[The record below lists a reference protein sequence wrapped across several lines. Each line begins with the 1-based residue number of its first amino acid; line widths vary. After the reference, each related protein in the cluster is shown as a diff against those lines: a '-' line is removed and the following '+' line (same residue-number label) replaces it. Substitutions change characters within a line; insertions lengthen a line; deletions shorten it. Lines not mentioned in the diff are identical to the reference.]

1 MFTDEIGDNL
11 EEVKKY
17 DEAEPISIP
26 DNLINKL
33 NKAEEDV
40 DTEKEDKFN
49 NVENVRYLEE
59 TQVTTLREENIN
71 MKIFGNPRIRKSQ
84 SFNQGMRPI
93 KTEKSPECPKN
104 SPLESVTSTP
114 ICSPVMVHKI
124 HKIPSVDLHHKKS
137 IEKSQSFC
145 SKLSTIP
152 DESFSESS
160 LRPRLA
166 RLSLQQP
173 QPQIVLTSPLDSPK
187 VEAGIDLSSRY
198 HGILN
203 LSKIY
208 YLLGHSLDK
217 SRHFNASIEKLSQK
231 LLEDGIE
238 TYLAIQHYVDTTDYS
253 GPGQQSA
260 RRSSSSSCSSLPPP
274 PSSAPPPLPS
284 L

>member
-26 DNLINKL
+26 DDLINKL

-59 TQVTTLREENIN
+59 TQQVTTLREENIN

-104 SPLESVTSTP
+104 SPLESMTSTP
-114 ICSPVMVHKI
+114 LCSPVMVHKI
-124 HKIPSVDLHHKKS
+124 HKIPSVEILHHKKS

-145 SKLSTIP
+145 SNLSTIP

-160 LRPRLA
+160 QRPRLK
-166 RLSLQQP
+166 RLSLQ

-187 VEAGIDLSSRY
+187 VEAGTDPSSRY
-198 HGILN
+198 QGILN
-203 LSKIY
+203 FSKIY
-208 YLLGHSLDK
+208 
-217 SRHFNASIEKLSQK
+217 FIF
-231 LLEDGIE
+231 
-238 TYLAIQHYVDTTDYS
+238 
-253 GPGQQSA
+253 
-260 RRSSSSSCSSLPPP
+260 
-274 PSSAPPPLPS
+274 
-284 L
+284 

>member
-26 DNLINKL
+26 DDLINKL

-59 TQVTTLREENIN
+59 SQARATTLREENMN

-93 KTEKSPECPKN
+93 MTEKSPECPKN

-124 HKIPSVDLHHKKS
+124 HKVPSVELHHKKS

-160 LRPRLA
+160 HRPRLK
-166 RLSLQQP
+166 RLSLQ

-187 VEAGIDLSSRY
+187 VEAGGADLSSRY
-198 HGILN
+198 LGILN
-203 LSKIY
+203 FSKIY
-208 YLLGHSLDK
+208 
-217 SRHFNASIEKLSQK
+217 FIF
-231 LLEDGIE
+231 
-238 TYLAIQHYVDTTDYS
+238 
-253 GPGQQSA
+253 
-260 RRSSSSSCSSLPPP
+260 
-274 PSSAPPPLPS
+274 
-284 L
+284 